1 MALVFPTSPAL
12 NERFPV
18 NPGTTGV
25 TQYEW
30 DGSKWNVVT
39 PSVSLGVANQGASA
53 GVNTYNS
60 YKWPATDGGAGEQL
74 TTDGAGNLT
83 WEVPATTEL
92 VLLDNISS
100 QFNNLST
107 SFFLT
112 LGGQPFT
119 PTPST
124 NILVF
129 LGGVPQIPGASNAYE
144 VIGDVIVFDS
154 APALGTTFY
163 AISSVIS

>member
-1 MALVFPTSPAL
+1 MAALVFPVAPTLNQKYPA
-12 NERFPV
+12 
-18 NPGTTGV
+18 NPGTSGV
-25 TQYEW
+25 TQWQW

-39 PSVSLGVANQGASA
+39 PSVSLGVANQTAF
-53 GVNTYNS
+53 NR
-60 YKWPATDGGAGEQL
+60 YKWPLTDGASGQQL
-74 TTDGAGNLT
+74 TTNGAGILR
-83 WEVPATTEL
+83 WEVPASTEL

-100 QFNNLST
+100 QFNNLET
-107 SFFLT
+107 SFFLE
-112 LGGQPFT
+112 LGGAAFT

-144 VIGDVIVFDS
+144 IVGDVIIFAS

>member
-1 MALVFPTSPAL
+1 MAIVFPSAPTVGQKYP
-12 NERFPV
+12 P
-18 NPGTTGV
+18 NPGVSGE
-25 TQYEW
+25 TQYVYT
-30 DGSKWNVVT
+30 GSTWNVVT
-39 PSVSLGVANQGASA
+39 PSVSLGAANQVA
-53 GVNTYNS
+53 YNA
-60 YKWPATDGGAGEQL
+60 YKWPGTDGAAGEQL
-74 TTDGAGNLT
+74 TTDGAGNLS

-100 QFNNLST
+100 QFNNLAT
-107 SFFLT
+107 SFFLKR
-112 LGGQPFT
+112 GGVAFT

-129 LGGVPQIPGASNAYE
+129 LGGVPQIPGAANAYE
-144 VIGDVIVFDS
+144 VVGDVIVFDS

>member
-1 MALVFPTSPAL
+1 MALVFPSAPTL
-12 NERFPV
+12 GQKFPP
-18 NPGTTGV
+18 NPGVSGV
-25 TQYEW
+25 TQYAY
-30 DGSKWNVVT
+30 DGTKWNVVT
-39 PSVSLGVANQGASA
+39 PSVSLGSPKQQA
-53 GVNTYNS
+53 YND
-60 YKWPATDGGAGEQL
+60 YQWPGTDGTPGEQL

-83 WEVPATTEL
+83 WEVPASTEL

-100 QFNNLST
+100 QFNNLQT

-112 LGGQPFT
+112 KGGQPFT
-119 PTPST
+119 PVPAT

-144 VIGDVIVFDS
+144 IVGDVIIFDS

-163 AISSVIS
+163 AISSQVS